1 MPVIHFVNHLVSTN
15 SSYAHAHWVAHG
27 IWKILIFFF
36 SGKRVSI
43 QGLRLRCS
51 ALPTGSDSEQGVA
64 GGRRAKQ

>member
-36 SGKRVSI
+36 FFQEKECLSK
-43 QGLRLRCS
+43 
-51 ALPTGSDSEQGVA
+51 ALG
-64 GGRRAKQ
+64 